1 MEIKTKTENRSIMAK
16 AIAKELG
23 VESQYQGPPSFAYQ
37 VGELL
42 VTREGSIQSD
52 NEALLEQIRPFLL
65 EKGWLE
71 EDIELFLVNLPTAGM
86 DGIHLT
92 NLVNMVHSKQYLLN
106 RVLRGEYFSISADFV
121 QELKAKAPQS
131 ASDFLAI
138 YQEFPEGDCKGL
150 TFTEDRVAFAFA
162 MQEDP
167 DRVKALMELATAI
180 VAACK
185 QAKRVGSAETIS
197 DNEKFYLRAWL
208 VRIGLGEKE
217 HKQSRHLLLEGLKG
231 HTAFKTPEQ
240 QERHRI
246 KYGTKPVDVGE
257 P

>member
-1 MEIKTKTENRSIMAK
+1 MEIKTRTENRSAMAK
-16 AIAKELG
+16 AMAQHLG
-23 VESQYQGPPSFAYQ
+23 LESKYQGPPSFAYQ
-37 VGELL
+37 VGDLL

-52 NEALLEQIRPFLL
+52 NEALLEQIRPFLMD
-65 EKGWLE
+65 KGWLE
-71 EDIELFLVNLPTAGM
+71 EAIELFLVNLPTTGM
-86 DGIHLT
+86 DGTHLT

-106 RVLRGEYFSISADFV
+106 RMLRGEYFRIGADFIQV
-121 QELKAKAPQS
+121 LKAKAPQS
-131 ASDFLAI
+131 AADFLAI
-138 YQEFPEGDCKGL
+138 YQALPEDACKGL
-150 TFTEDRVAFAFA
+150 KFTEDRVAFAFA

-167 DRVKALMELATAI
+167 DRVKALMELASAV

-185 QAKRVGSAETIS
+185 QAKRVGSNETIS

-208 VRIGLGEKE
+208 VRIGMGDEE
-217 HKQSRHLLLEGLKG
+217 HKQSRRLLLEGLKG
-231 HTAFKTPEQ
+231 HTAFKTSEQ